1 MKKVMKGS
9 FDKDQVGQFRNDFNE
24 AVKHLESI
32 YGVHISLG
40 TLTYDSNEVRGKVT
54 ARKGDK
60 PVNPVKPTID
70 EFKIGD
76 IVSINHKK
84 VDPNKQYRIA
94 KINRKTI
101 KVINLNNKFNI
112 VKVSPGL
119 LIKVN
124 PKLQGIVDKF

>member
-60 PVNPVKPTID
+60 PVKSTID

-119 LIKVN
+119 LVKVN
-124 PKLQGIVDKF
+124 PKFQGIVDKF